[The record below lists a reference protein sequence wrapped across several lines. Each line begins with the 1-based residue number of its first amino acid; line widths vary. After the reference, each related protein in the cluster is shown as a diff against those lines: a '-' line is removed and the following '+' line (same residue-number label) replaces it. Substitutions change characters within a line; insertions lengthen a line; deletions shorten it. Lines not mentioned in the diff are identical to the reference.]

1 MIAIGPIFMLSS
13 KSRYR
18 FALALLC
25 AAAGAAQNGA
35 AAQSMDQPLLKET
48 TTKVSD
54 HIYVILGFPNVAIVV
69 GNTATLV
76 VDTGLGPRN
85 GATAARV
92 AKKLS
97 KGPRLYLTITHFHPE
112 HAAGDA
118 GFPADTI
125 LIRDAAQQ
133 RELDQ
138 NGMPMVAMFSK
149 FSAQNAELL
158 KDVKLRTPDIVFETE
173 MTLDL
178 GGVTARLM
186 WLGSGHTKGDEL
198 IMVEP
203 DSALISGDIVQ
214 SKMAPSIYGDG
225 GTPASWLAVLDKL
238 TPMHPRYIVPD
249 HGDLGD
255 ESLIFKER
263 DFLSEVGRRT
273 IQLKRQGLSVE
284 DAGKQITVELKK
296 MYPDYSSMNSVANLV
311 KLVYPDVK

>member
-1 MIAIGPIFMLSS
+1 MLSP
-13 KSRYR
+13 KSCCA
-18 FALALLC
+18 FALGLLC
-25 AAAGAAQNGA
+25 AAAGAAQN
-35 AAQSMDQPLLKET
+35 MDQPLLKET

-54 HIYVILGFPNVAIVV
+54 HVYVIMGFPNVAIVV

-97 KGPRLYLTITHFHPE
+97 KGPRLYLTTTHFHPE

-138 NGMPMVAMFSK
+138 NGVAMVAMFSK

-173 MTLDL
+173 MTVDL

-186 WLGSGHTKGDEL
+186 WLGAGHTKGDEL

-203 DSALISGDIVQ
+203 DSTLISGDIVQ
-214 SKMAPSIYGDG
+214 SKMVPSIYGDG

-238 TPMHPRYIVPD
+238 APMHPRFIVPD
-249 HGDLGD
+249 HGELGD
-255 ESLIFKER
+255 ESLISKER
-263 DFLSEVGRRT
+263 DFLNEVGMRT

-284 DAGKQITVELKK
+284 EAGKQITAALKMK
-296 MYPDYSSMNSVANLV
+296 HPDYTGMNSVANLV
-311 KLVYPDVK
+311 KLVYPEVK

>member
-1 MIAIGPIFMLSS
+1 MLSP
-13 KSRYR
+13 KSRHL
-18 FALALLC
+18 FALGLLY
-25 AAAGAAQNGA
+25 AVASAAQNYA
-35 AAQSMDQPLLKET
+35 AAQNMDEPLLKET

-54 HIYVILGFPNVAIVV
+54 HVHVILGFPNVAIVV

-97 KGPRLYLTITHFHPE
+97 KGPRLYLTSTHFHPE

-173 MTLDL
+173 MTIDL

-186 WLGSGHTKGDEL
+186 WLGAGHTKGDEL

-225 GTPASWLAVLDKL
+225 GTPASWLGVLDKL

-249 HGDLGD
+249 HGELGE
-255 ESLIFKER
+255 ESLIWKER

-284 DAGKQITVELKK
+284 AAGKQITAELKK
-296 MYPDYSSMNSVANLV
+296 MYPDYSGLNSVANLV
-311 KLVYPDVK
+311 KLVYADVK